1 MSKTTEKKGKPS
13 PASRSTANEAWDL
26 LASLVYPP
34 PFLAIAQ
41 DSGLRPAAF
50 GALRALDQ
58 PRAMSEI
65 ATFLRCDNSNV
76 TGIVD
81 GLETRGLAERT
92 ASPGDRRVKLI
103 ALTAEG
109 RRLRTRLMREASKP
123 PAWLKNLS
131 AADQRTLC
139 DLLRRATA
147 QVTRRRPWRAGVPPR
162 PAPARG

>member
-13 PASRSTANEAWDL
+13 AAADSTAGEAWEV

-41 DSGLRPAAF
+41 ESGLRPAAF
-50 GALRALDQ
+50 GALRVLDE

-65 ATFLRCDNSNV
+65 AAFLRCDNSNV

-81 GLETRGLAERT
+81 GLEARGLAERT
-92 ASPGDRRVKLI
+92 PAPGDRRVKLI

-109 RRLRTRLMREASKP
+109 RRLRARLMREARKP
-123 PAWLKNLS
+123 PAWLKSLS
-131 AADQRTLC
+131 PADQRTLR
-139 DLLRRATA
+139 DVLRRATA
-147 QVTRRRPWRAGVPPR
+147 
-162 PAPARG
+162 

>member
-13 PASRSTANEAWDL
+13 APAGSTAGEAWDL

-41 DSGLRPAAF
+41 ELGLRPATL
-50 GALRALDQ
+50 GALRILDE
-58 PRAMSEI
+58 PRTMSEI
-65 ATFLRCDNSNV
+65 AAFLRCDNSNV

-92 ASPGDRRVKLI
+92 SAPGDRRVKLI
-103 ALTAEG
+103 ALTVEG
-109 RRLRTRLMREASKP
+109 RRLRARLMREARKP

-131 AADQRTLC
+131 AADQRTLR

-147 QVTRRRPWRAGVPPR
+147 
-162 PAPARG
+162 